1 MPLQPRRPTLR
12 VRSRWLRPLVFWA
25 VLSGL
30 GFLWAAMGTEA
41 ATLSTLRFL
50 TLGSV
55 PLPSRWVFAACGG
68 VSLIVGVLGGMGV
81 APAGMRPASLVLVPC
96 ALVSGVLVW
105 ASMQRQIEVL
115 GMVTQSLRLATPI
128 ALGALAGILCERS
141 GVINIALEGMMLA
154 AACLGFTAALYS
166 DSVGLG
172 VLAAMLTGMLMA
184 ALHAVLTI
192 HGRVDHIISGTVLN
206 ILAIGFTGFIRRSFL
221 LQHPHSAPAVLPSW
235 PLPGLAEVPILG
247 AVLFR
252 HQPLVYS
259 MAILVV
265 VVHVLL
271 YHTPWGLRTRAIG
284 EHPQAAHTLGVHVVR
299 LRYYN
304 VIASGILAG
313 LGGAWFS
320 LETVGTFE
328 DLMTGGK
335 GFIALAAVVFGRWR
349 PLQALGSAV
358 LFGFADALQI
368 KLQIAGVDVP
378 YQLLNMLPYVV
389 TMVVLAGVIG
399 RAVPPAAAGR
409 PGP

>member
-1 MPLQPRRPTLR
+1 M
-12 VRSRWLRPLVFWA
+12 
-25 VLSGL
+25 L
-30 GFLWAAMGTEA
+30 GVG
-41 ATLSTLRFL
+41 
-50 TLGSV
+50 
-55 PLPSRWVFAACGG
+55 
-68 VSLIVGVLGGMGV
+68 IVAGMGV
-81 APAGMRPASLVLVPC
+81 APTRMRAASLVLVPF
-96 ALVSGVLVW
+96 ALVLGVLVW

-115 GMVTQSLRLATPI
+115 GIVTQSLRLATPI

-166 DSVGLG
+166 DSIWLG

-184 ALHAVLTI
+184 TLHAVLTM

-206 ILAIGFTGFIRRSFL
+206 ILAIGFTGFLRRSLL
-221 LQHPHSAPAVLPSW
+221 LQHPHSAPTVLPFW
-235 PLPGLAEVPILG
+235 PIPGLAEVPVLG
-247 AVLFR
+247 AVFFR
-252 HQPLVYS
+252 HQPLVYG
-259 MAILVV
+259 MGVLVV
-265 VVHVLL
+265 AVHVLL
-271 YHTPWGLRTRAIG
+271 YCTPWGLRTRAIG
-284 EHPQAAHTLGVHVVR
+284 EHPQAAHTLGVNVVR

-304 VIASGILAG
+304 VIGSGILAG

-320 LETVGTFE
+320 LETVGTFD

-335 GFIALAAVVFGRWR
+335 GFIALAAMIFGRWR
-349 PLQALGSAV
+349 PFQALGSAV

-368 KLQIAGVDVP
+368 KLQISGVDVP

-409 PGP
+409 PGSE